1 MCHTQIACEYSKGR
15 EKKKNINKNHIWI
28 CLLDTNSK
36 HKWMDLGCVYF
47 IKRFRRSNLIRR
59 FRICTYQNQFRAA
72 NFKSTDSPNASNAM
86 SHRFARKINRKRNG
100 MQNNNDNGKLA
111 CSIYAHSLF
120 KLNDAAFICLSEIE
134 HTKCKAIRIK
144 TYNWTAETC
153 T

>member
-1 MCHTQIACEYSKGR
+1 
-15 EKKKNINKNHIWI
+15 
-28 CLLDTNSK
+28 
-36 HKWMDLGCVYF
+36 MDLGCVYF

-72 NFKSTDSPNASNAM
+72 NFKSTDSPN
-86 SHRFARKINRKRNG
+86 RKRNG
-100 MQNNNDNGKLA
+100 MQNNNDNGKLP

-144 TYNWTAETC
+144 TYN
-153 T
+153 